1 VFLLDEEAENPGIPA
16 KWLNDPT
23 HDERQQAFLRKV
35 KDAGFTLQT
44 FRNPDELARLVE
56 RSLAE
61 LKQRE
66 RALQVELAQRQQPAV
81 PQEAAQPAT
90 GRIGVFL
97 S

>member
-1 VFLLDEEAENPGIPA
+1 MAFQRNLKDTGI
-16 KWLNDPT
+16 
-23 HDERQQAFLRKV
+23 
-35 KDAGFTLQT
+35 TLQT

-66 RALQVELAQRQQPAV
+66 RARQVELAQRQQPAV
-81 PQEAAQPAT
+81 PQEAARPVT
-90 GRIGVFL
+90 GCFGVFP